1 MSNFEDLTKDE
12 LLNMYQN
19 YEKLKAENNSLK
31 LLAKE
36 KRKRYYNTDRG
47 KKAIQS
53 AQKRYYEKNRE
64 KILAKM
70 KEANKKK
77 KEEKNKS

>member
-1 MSNFEDLTKDE
+1 MSNFEDLTKEE
-12 LLNMYQN
+12 LLNMYKN
-19 YEKLKAENNSLK
+19 YEKLKAENDSLK
-31 LLAKE
+31 VLAKE

-70 KEANKKK
+70 KEVNKKK